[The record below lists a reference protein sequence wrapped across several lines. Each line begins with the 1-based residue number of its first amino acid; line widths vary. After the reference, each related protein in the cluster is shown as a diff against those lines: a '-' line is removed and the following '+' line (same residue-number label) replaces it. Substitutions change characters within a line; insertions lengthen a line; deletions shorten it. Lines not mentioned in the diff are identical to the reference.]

1 MNGIRQPGPA
11 WDVTSGDGSA
21 LLPFLRGYRDTLTT
35 GQLNLPLQT
44 PLQRTPRFLEEL
56 ELCGTPPSRPGS
68 TEAQGGSGRASKD
81 RWVVLPSEG
90 DLSRV
95 PT

>member
-1 MNGIRQPGPA
+1 MNGIKQA
-11 WDVTSGDGSA
+11 EAALDVTSGDGSA
-21 LLPFLRGYRDTLTT
+21 LLSFLLQLLRHLYNPPTEPSSSDPPREDTSPP
-35 GQLNLPLQT
+35 G
-44 PLQRTPRFLEEL
+44 
-56 ELCGTPPSRPGS
+56 GVGSIPPSRPGS
-68 TEAQGGSGRASKD
+68 TEAQGGRGRAGKD